1 MNRSNG
7 ESWLPPF
14 VFVDDAHTFGGAQI
28 ALAWAIRAI
37 LHRFPQPVVC
47 VCTQAIREAI
57 QQITGADDRLRFVE
71 CPPALSLNLFR
82 FPVRLGSFYKLL
94 SPIVR
99 EGASVWWLNL
109 SGIEFC
115 LAPLL
120 ILRLLRVLPAAWL
133 HNSQPLLFYSAN
145 TSTFRKCLS
154 RLRDAVANKCLF
166 RLYRLIV
173 TPSRATEV
181 ELKTRFRGGIP
192 PSTGFLHPHVGF
204 LDPRDG
210 RRTEIGASADRGLN
224 IWMIGRLDY
233 AHKNNLV
240 ALEVLQLLC
249 ARGRSAR
256 LTVVGDG
263 PDMASFRSSA
273 YERGVS
279 DLITFEGW
287 KKDPWQSVPNDAVV
301 LIPSLFEAMPMVAT
315 EAMLR
320 GIRIVTS
327 PIPAFEEGSPQ
338 QVIAASMSPRDFTSK
353 VEEISAMPQES
364 TIALYG
370 EALKKFTEEAF
381 AEKFGHLLEVATTGR
396 S

>member
-1 MNRSNG
+1 MNKSNDA
-7 ESWLPPF
+7 SCLPPF

-28 ALAWAIRAI
+28 ALAWAIRAT
-37 LHRFPQPVVC
+37 LHQFQQPVVC
-47 VCTQAIREAI
+47 VCTPAIKEAI
-57 QQITGADDRLRFVE
+57 QRITGADDRLRFVE

-82 FPVRLGSFYKLL
+82 FPVRLGRFYKLL

-120 ILRLLRVLPAAWL
+120 ILRFLRVRPAAWL

-145 TSTFRKCLS
+145 TSAFRRCLS

-173 TPSRATEV
+173 TPSHATEV
-181 ELKTRFRGGIP
+181 ELKTRFRGGLP
-192 PSTGFLHPHVGF
+192 PSTGFLHPHVGL

-210 RRTEIGASADRGLN
+210 LRTEIGTSADGGLN

-240 ALEVLQLLC
+240 VLEVLRLLC
-249 ARGRSAR
+249 ARGQSAR

-273 YERGVS
+273 CEQGLS
-279 DLITFEGW
+279 GLITFVGW

-320 GIRIVTS
+320 GIRIATS

-338 QVIAASMSPRDFTSK
+338 QVIAASLSPQDFASK
-353 VEEISAMPQES
+353 VEEVSAMPRE
-364 TIALYG
+364 TIIALYG

-381 AEKFGHLLEVATTGR
+381 AEKFGHLLKVATAER

>member
-1 MNRSNG
+1 MNKSNC
-7 ESWLPPF
+7 EADLPPF

-37 LHRFPQPVVC
+37 LHRFPQPIVC
-47 VCTQAIREAI
+47 ICTQPIQEAI
-57 QQITGADDRLRFVE
+57 QKITGADDKLRFVE

-82 FPVRLGSFYKLL
+82 FPVRLRIFYKLL

-99 EGASVWWLNL
+99 EGAFVWWLNL

-120 ILRLLRVLPAAWL
+120 ILRLLRVRPSAWL
-133 HNSQPLLFYSAN
+133 HNSRTLLFYNAN
-145 TSTFRKCLS
+145 TSTSRRLLS
-154 RLRDAVANKCLF
+154 KLRDAVSNKFLF

-173 TPSRATEV
+173 TPSCATEG
-181 ELKTRFRGGIP
+181 ELKIRFRGGIP
-192 PSTGFLHPHVGF
+192 PSTGFLHPHVGL
-204 LDPRDG
+204 LDSRDG
-210 RRTEIGASADRGLN
+210 LRTEIGTSADGGAN
-224 IWMIGRLDY
+224 IWMIGRLDF

-240 ALEVLQLLC
+240 ALEVLQLLR

-273 YERGVS
+273 YERDLSG
-279 DLITFEGW
+279 LITFEGW
-287 KKDPWQSVPNDAVV
+287 KKDPWKSVPNDAVV
-301 LIPSLFEAMPMVAT
+301 LIPSSFEAMPMVAT

-320 GIRIVTS
+320 GIRMVTS
-327 PIPAFEEGSPQ
+327 PIPAFEEGSPR
-338 QVIAASMSPRDFTSK
+338 QVISASMSPQDFACK
-353 VEEISAMPQES
+353 VEEISAIPRES
-364 TIALYG
+364 IIALYV

-381 AEKFGHLLEVATTGR
+381 AEKFSYLLKVATTER